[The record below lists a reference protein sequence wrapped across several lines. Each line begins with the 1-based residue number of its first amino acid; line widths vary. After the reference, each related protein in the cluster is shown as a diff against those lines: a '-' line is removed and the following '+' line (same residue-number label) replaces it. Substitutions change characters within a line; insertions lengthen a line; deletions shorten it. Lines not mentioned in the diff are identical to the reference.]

1 MEDAQRLLK
10 VIREETEGVDPKV
23 EKAAKK
29 MKDIIV
35 EKGDRVAALIEFA
48 KLIDEKHYGDILK
61 SIQDIQKIYTKSE
74 DKNEAVIVDNHYL
87 DKYTESIEA
96 TLMVLAINK
105 LNHKECA
112 LIKSSIS

>member
-29 MKDIIV
+29 MKDVIV

-61 SIQDIQKIYTKSE
+61 AIQDIQDIYGKAE
-74 DKNEAVIVDNHYL
+74 KKDEAVIVDNHYL

-96 TLMVLAINK
+96 TLMVLSINK

>member
-10 VIREETEGVDPKV
+10 VIREETEGVDTKV

-29 MKDIIV
+29 MKDIIT
-35 EKGDRVAALIEFA
+35 EKGDRVAALIELS
-48 KLIDEKHYGDILK
+48 KLIDEKHYGDVLK
-61 SIQDIQKIYTKSE
+61 AVQDIHEVYTKAE
-74 DKNEAVIVDNHYL
+74 KKEEALIVDNHYL

-96 TLMVLAINK
+96 ALMVLCINK